1 MGGKTSKSTQTVS
14 IPPEVLARYNA
25 VNARAEQAA
34 GTPFQP
40 YSYNPADF
48 VAQLTPT
55 QLAAIQNINYAAG
68 QAQPYY
74 DEATNQL
81 MGAQMGAVPYY
92 AQAGQDIGVG
102 QQMGQG
108 FQQQALQAL
117 YGAQAGA
124 APLNYRAGTAYEQAY
139 AQGQPYIGAGV
150 GQFAQGQ
157 AQAQPYQQA
166 AGQNIAAAQGIGA
179 QLAQQAYAQQAG
191 AGAMAM
197 PINQRA
203 YADLAAAYGSAQPLN
218 QAAVQQYYSGLAAAQ
233 PLQQYALGTLGRA
246 GGIGEQISGQALGSL
261 AQAGAATTPLQYEGL
276 DLARQAYAATQPMN
290 QAVMQ
295 QYYGGLA
302 AAQPLQQYAL
312 GTLGR
317 AGETGEAIAGR
328 ALSGLE
334 ATGAGVTPLQLQG
347 LDLVRQSLAGAQPLQ
362 QQALSTLGRAGGIG
376 EQVAGQAL
384 GTLGEGLGAARPV
397 QLENLA
403 RADQV
408 YGAAQPYT
416 GRADVAYQR
425 GLGRAEDLQQYA
437 LGTLG
442 QGQDISQALSG
453 QALASLGRGELRA
466 EPLQQLAQGIY
477 GQAYQAAQPFTQ
489 AALEQYY
496 GGLGIAGPIQQA
508 ALAQIGAA
516 PGMAAPLTEAAAQNI
531 AAAQAGASPYQRYA
545 TELGLAAARPVTPGA
560 LTGREI
566 QQYMSPYMSNV
577 VGQTQA
583 LLNQQANQAQAE
595 QLGNAIRSGAF
606 GGDRSRIA
614 AANLQ
619 QQQQLAQGKVLSD
632 LLQSGYGQA
641 LGTAQQQQQLALGA
655 EQANRAAQQA
665 AAGQLLGVGQA
676 GFGQGMTAAQQQAA
690 LAQQLYGQQ
699 LGTGQAQAALAQQL
713 FGQQAAAGQNIAGL
727 GQQAFGQGLAT
738 GQAQQALAQQL
749 FGQGATTSAQ
759 QQAIAESLFGRG
771 ATSAAQ
777 QAALAQQTFGQNQA
791 VAQGLAALGQQQ
803 FGQGM
808 ANLAA
813 REATAQNL
821 FGQSAQAAQQ
831 QAAIAQQLFGQGAT
845 QAAQQA
851 ALAQQEFGQ
860 GLAAAQQQQAVAQAL
875 FGQGAT
881 TAQQQAAIAQQLF
894 GQGATQ
900 AQQQA
905 ALAQQAFGQ
914 NLATG
919 QNIAALTQ
927 QMFGQGMGTA
937 QQQQAVAQALFGQ
950 GATTAQ
956 QQAAIAQ
963 NLFGQGATQAA
974 QQAALAQQAF
984 GQNLAAGQNMA
995 QMAQQLY
1002 GQGTGTAQ
1010 AQAAIGQQ
1018 AFQQQMQQA
1027 QQQQAL
1033 SQLLY
1038 GQGMGAAQQQAA
1050 LGQQIFGQGLAGSQ
1064 QLGALGQQG
1073 FAQQLAA
1080 AQARQG
1086 LGQGLYGMGAG
1097 TAQQLAALG
1106 AGAQGAAL
1114 QGAQAQLAAGQAQ
1127 QQTAQA
1133 GLQALYN
1140 QFLQQQAYPFQV
1152 AQFLGNIAMGTGALS
1167 GSTTTTVQPGSLFSD
1182 IRTKENVRKVGETFD
1197 KQPIYSFNYKGDP
1210 KTQMGLIA
1218 QEVERKHPE
1227 AVGLAGGLK
1236 TVDYERATR
1245 NAARRGEVID
1255 AEFSPISE
1263 GGSVT
1268 PSRAGLGFADGGMP
1282 SPVADD
1288 AQKKAE
1294 EEMRRKQEEEENRR
1308 ERSQA
1313 AQISQAMQVAK
1324 NSGSSSAPQVDL
1336 KPDLAAQKSS
1346 QTSTSAPSKL
1356 DIPMDSRPL
1365 PQLAVAGA
1373 APAGG
1378 DPAAQD
1384 AATIASLISSAVAFF
1399 SDRRLKEDIK
1409 HIGNTYDGQ
1418 KIYSYRIKGD
1428 PHTQIGLMADE
1439 VEEHAPD
1446 AVGSVNGFK
1455 TVDYDR
1461 ATEIAAKAGRRHLA
1475 DGGSPGLASPTD
1487 MAALLA
1493 AQAQMFGPFSQYAM
1507 PNSGVPGMPSYV
1519 PGANLPVGQLITAG
1533 DLPSQSSSLEDL
1545 KSLYGIGKDIYDI
1558 KNPPKTKPTTP
1569 TPSTTTET
1577 PGATPTEN
1585 PVDKAQREFE
1595 EAKRYRGGLAYAD
1608 GGQVIPYATP
1618 TSLNI
1623 PTEMKTPELMKAGQL
1638 PKQRSTM
1645 DDVKDILGI
1654 ASETKDL
1661 YDKFNPEKKAHGGLA
1676 GRHAYQAGG
1685 GDQSILS
1692 NVFGTLFDDKKAKPY
1707 TGIAPVDRAIEAAM
1721 QREGTD
1727 TRSFR
1732 GRGASGS
1739 FDDAVATVR
1748 PRTPSPPRV
1757 VSDTSSS
1764 GAPVGGLSPPSA
1776 NAAPAANVPAGAVT
1790 SPPADVAPPPAP
1802 AGGLAPPQPAP
1813 AAVTPAPAA
1822 AGPAPGKEP
1831 PKTKEGFMDWL
1842 KKPENYIPLL
1852 QGAAAAATA
1861 PTQYTLPALLVGASA
1876 YGKSYQDVRQ
1886 RLADIKSTEAATK
1899 QTEAATA
1906 QINAERAEL
1915 YRKNQ
1920 VVKEADGREFVILGD
1935 GTRMLLGKWLM
1946 LSPSQ
1951 RAQIPLMG
1959 QQEMAGLIS
1968 GQPVAPPA
1976 LGVPAETAPGA
1987 PAETPAQKAEK
1998 MMTQAPVGGQFKY
2011 LTPEGEQQLKI
2022 DQGAL
2027 QSASGTLRSG
2037 VIEDNRANLAR
2048 VNEAADV
2055 AYNTGAN
2062 LSQMYS
2068 ALSGVPETGILSGGA
2083 LDKFKEPFVKTV
2095 NDVIRTI
2102 GGTFGASREDLSPFM
2117 FNEQQIADGTAM
2129 RKISAFLS
2137 FAMSKGASQ
2146 NSLGALQEAASAVPS
2161 MEMSRADA
2169 EKILASLY
2177 IEKQRALDLANYI
2190 REARARAAESG
2201 MPENID
2207 IGNMISAFRRSST
2220 WNDSAYLKKKDAVL
2234 ALMQKK
2240 NAAGVSQW
2248 SWLQKSS
2255 EDPEVIDQMA
2265 ADLVYGV
2272 KRDANG
2278 KIIGRNSGPIRGI
2291 SNILRNN

>member
-25 VNARAEQAA
+25 VNARAEEVA
-34 GTPFQP
+34 GRPFQP

-55 QLAAIQNINYAAG
+55 QLAGIQNVNYAAG

-74 DEATNQL
+74 EEATNQL

-92 AQAGQDIGVG
+92 AQAGQDIGAG
-102 QQMGQG
+102 QQMGLG
-108 FQQQALQAL
+108 FQQQAVQDL
-117 YGAQAGA
+117 YGG
-124 APLNYRAGTAYEQAY
+124 R
-139 AQGQPYIGAGV
+139 
-150 GQFAQGQ
+150 
-157 AQAQPYQQA
+157 
-166 AGQNIAAAQGIGA
+166 AAAQPLQGAAAYNIGAAQDIGA
-179 QLAQQAYAQQAG
+179 QLAQQAYNQQAL
-191 AGAMAM
+191 AGQEA
-197 PINQRA
+197 R
-203 YADLAAAYGSAQPLN
+203 PLN
-218 QAAVQQYYSGLAAAQ
+218 YMS
-233 PLQQYALGTLGRA
+233 LGTLGRA
-246 GGIGEQISGQALGSL
+246 GGIGE
-261 AQAGAATTPLQYEGL
+261 
-276 DLARQAYAATQPMN
+276 
-290 QAVMQ
+290 
-295 QYYGGLA
+295 
-302 AAQPLQQYAL
+302 
-312 GTLGR
+312 
-317 AGETGEAIAGR
+317 
-328 ALSGLE
+328 ALS
-334 ATGAGVTPLQLQG
+334 
-347 LDLVRQSLAGAQPLQ
+347 
-362 QQALSTLGRAGGIG
+362 
-376 EQVAGQAL
+376 GQAL
-384 GTLGEGLGAARPV
+384 GTL
-397 QLENLA
+397 
-403 RADQV
+403 
-408 YGAAQPYT
+408 
-416 GRADVAYQR
+416 
-425 GLGRAEDLQQYA
+425 QQA
-437 LGTLG
+437 G
-442 QGQDISQALSG
+442 
-453 QALASLGRGELRA
+453 LRA

-489 AALEQYY
+489 AALQQYY
-496 GGLGIAGPIQQA
+496 GGLGAAGPLSQS
-508 ALAQIGAA
+508 
-516 PGMAAPLTEAAAQNI
+516 AAQNI
-531 AAAQAGASPYQRYA
+531 AAAQAGASPYQQFA
-545 TELGLAAARPVTPGA
+545 TQLGLAAARPVMPEA
-560 LTGREI
+560 LTGYQV
-566 QQYMSPYMSNV
+566 QQYISPYLSNV
-577 VGQTQA
+577 VSQTQA
-583 LLNQQANQAQAE
+583 LMNQQAQQAQAE

-614 AANLQ
+614 AANLA
-619 QQQQLAQGKVLSD
+619 QQQQLAQGKVISD

-641 LGTAQQQQQLALGA
+641 LATAQQQQQLGLSA

-665 AAGQLLGVGQA
+665 AAAQLLGVGQA
-676 GFGQGMTAAQQQAA
+676 GFGQGITAAQQ
-690 LAQQLYGQQ
+690 
-699 LGTGQAQAALAQQL
+699 QAALAQQL
-713 FGQQAAAGQNIAGL
+713 FGQQAATGQNIAGL

-749 FGQGATTSAQ
+749 FGQGATT
-759 QQAIAESLFGRG
+759 
-771 ATSAAQ
+771 
-777 QAALAQQTFGQNQA
+777 
-791 VAQGLAALGQQQ
+791 
-803 FGQGM
+803 
-808 ANLAA
+808 
-813 REATAQNL
+813 
-821 FGQSAQAAQQ
+821 
-831 QAAIAQQLFGQGAT
+831 
-845 QAAQQA
+845 
-851 ALAQQEFGQ
+851 
-860 GLAAAQQQQAVAQAL
+860 
-875 FGQGAT
+875 
-881 TAQQQAAIAQQLF
+881 AQQQAAIAQQLF

-905 ALAQQAFGQ
+905 ALGQQ
-914 NLATG
+914 
-919 QNIAALTQ
+919 I
-927 QMFGQGMGTA
+927 FGQGMA
-937 QQQQAVAQALFGQ
+937 
-950 GATTAQ
+950 
-956 QQAAIAQ
+956 
-963 NLFGQGATQAA
+963 
-974 QQAALAQQAF
+974 
-984 GQNLAAGQNMA
+984 
-995 QMAQQLY
+995 
-1002 GQGTGTAQ
+1002 
-1010 AQAAIGQQ
+1010 
-1018 AFQQQMQQA
+1018 QA

-1050 LGQQIFGQGLAGSQ
+1050 LGQQLFGQGLATSERM
-1064 QLGALGQQG
+1064 GALGQQG

-1167 GSTTTTVQPGSLFSD
+1167 GSTTTTVQPGSVFSD

-1236 TVDYERATR
+1236 TVDYDRATR

-1282 SPVADD
+1282 SPVVDD

-1294 EEMRRKQEEEENRR
+1294 EEMRRQQADESSR
-1308 ERSQA
+1308 QA
-1313 AQISQAMQVAK
+1313 AKAAVDTARQPVKA
-1324 NSGSSSAPQVDL
+1324 APEPKVDL
-1336 KPDLAAQKSS
+1336 KPDLAAQKQS
-1346 QTSTSAPSKL
+1346 QSPTSVPSML
-1356 DIPMDSRPL
+1356 GIPTDSKPA
-1365 PQLAVAGA
+1365 PQLAVAS
-1373 APAGG
+1373 G
-1378 DPAAQD
+1378 DGLYSEDPRSKD
-1384 AATIASLISSAVAFF
+1384 AETILKAIMFAASL
-1399 SDRRLKEDIK
+1399 SDRRLKEDVK
-1409 HIGNTYDGQ
+1409 HIGHTYDGQ

-1461 ATEIAAKAGRRHLA
+1461 ATEVAAKAGRRHLA
-1475 DGGSPGLASPTD
+1475 DGGSPGLASPAD

-1493 AQAQMFGPFSQYAM
+1493 AQAQMFGPFSQHAM

-1533 DLPSQSSSLEDL
+1533 ELPKQTSTAEDL
-1545 KSLYGIGKDIYDI
+1545 KSLYDIGTDVYDR
-1558 KNPPKTKPTTP
+1558 KYPPKTKTTTTTP
-1569 TPSTTTET
+1569 STTTTET

-1618 TSLNI
+1618 TALNI
-1623 PTEMKTPELMKAGQL
+1623 PSEMKTPELMKPGQL

-1676 GRHAYQAGG
+1676 GRRAYQAGG

-1739 FDDAVATVR
+1739 FDDAAATVR

-1764 GAPVGGLSPPSA
+1764 GAPAGGLSPPSA

-1790 SPPADVAPPPAP
+1790 PPPADVATPPAP

-1876 YGKSYQDVRQ
+1876 YGKSYTDVRQ
-1886 RLADIKSTEAATK
+1886 RLADIKSTEATAK

>member
-25 VNARAEQAA
+25 VNARAEEVA
-34 GTPFQP
+34 GRPFQP

-55 QLAAIQNINYAAG
+55 QLAGIQNVNYAAG

-74 DEATNQL
+74 EEATNQL

-92 AQAGQDIGVG
+92 AQAGQDIGAG
-102 QQMGQG
+102 QQMGLG
-108 FQQQALQAL
+108 FQQAAVQDL
-117 YGAQAGA
+117 YGGRA
-124 APLNYRAGTAYEQAY
+124 A
-139 AQGQPYIGAGV
+139 
-150 GQFAQGQ
+150 
-157 AQAQPYQQA
+157 AQPLQQA
-166 AGQNIAAAQGIGA
+166 AGYNIGAAQDIGA
-179 QLAQQAYAQQAG
+179 QLAQQAYEQQAR
-191 AGAMAM
+191 AGAMAQ

-203 YADLAAAYGSAQPLN
+203 YADLAGAYASAQPLN
-218 QAAVQQYYSGLAAAQ
+218 QAAVQQYYSGLAASR
-233 PLQQYALGTLGRA
+233 PLQQY
-246 GGIGEQISGQALGSL
+246 SL
-261 AQAGAATTPLQYEGL
+261 Q
-276 DLARQAYAATQPMN
+276 
-290 QAVMQ
+290 
-295 QYYGGLA
+295 
-302 AAQPLQQYAL
+302 
-312 GTLGR
+312 
-317 AGETGEAIAGR
+317 
-328 ALSGLE
+328 
-334 ATGAGVTPLQLQG
+334 
-347 LDLVRQSLAGAQPLQ
+347 
-362 QQALSTLGRAGGIG
+362 
-376 EQVAGQAL
+376 
-384 GTLGEGLGAARPV
+384 
-397 QLENLA
+397 
-403 RADQV
+403 
-408 YGAAQPYT
+408 
-416 GRADVAYQR
+416 
-425 GLGRAEDLQQYA
+425 
-437 LGTLG
+437 TLG
-442 QGQDISQALSG
+442 QGQDISQALSAEAL
-453 QALASLGRGELRA
+453 QALGRGGLRA

-489 AALEQYY
+489 AALQQYY
-496 GGLGIAGPIQQA
+496 GGLGAAGPLSQA
-508 ALAQIGAA
+508 AQ
-516 PGMAAPLTEAAAQNI
+516 QNI
-531 AAAQAGASPYQRYA
+531 AAAQAGVAPYQQFA
-545 TELGLAAARPVTPGA
+545 TELGMAAARPVSPGA

-566 QQYMSPYMSNV
+566 QQYMSPYMSTV
-577 VGQTQA
+577 IGQTQA

-665 AAGQLLGVGQA
+665 AAAQLLGVGQA
-676 GFGQGMTAAQQQAA
+676 GFGQGITAAQQ
-690 LAQQLYGQQ
+690 
-699 LGTGQAQAALAQQL
+699 QAALAQQL
-713 FGQQAAAGQNIAGL
+713 FGQQAATGQNIAGL

-749 FGQGATTSAQ
+749 FGQGATTAAQ

-771 ATSAAQ
+771 ATA
-777 QAALAQQTFGQNQA
+777 
-791 VAQGLAALGQQQ
+791 
-803 FGQGM
+803 
-808 ANLAA
+808 
-813 REATAQNL
+813 
-821 FGQSAQAAQQ
+821 
-831 QAAIAQQLFGQGAT
+831 
-845 QAAQQA
+845 
-851 ALAQQEFGQ
+851 
-860 GLAAAQQQQAVAQAL
+860 
-875 FGQGAT
+875 
-881 TAQQQAAIAQQLF
+881 
-894 GQGATQ
+894 
-900 AQQQA
+900 
-905 ALAQQAFGQ
+905 
-914 NLATG
+914 
-919 QNIAALTQ
+919 
-927 QMFGQGMGTA
+927 
-937 QQQQAVAQALFGQ
+937 
-950 GATTAQ
+950 
-956 QQAAIAQ
+956 
-963 NLFGQGATQAA
+963 AA

-984 GQNLAAGQNMA
+984 AQNQAVGQNVA

-1010 AQAAIGQQ
+1010 AQAAIGAQQ
-1018 AFQQQMQQA
+1018 FAQQMQQA

-1050 LGQQIFGQGLAGSQ
+1050 LGQQLFGQGLSASQ
-1064 QLGALGQQG
+1064 QQAALGQQG

-1236 TVDYERATR
+1236 TVDYDRATR
-1245 NAARRGEVID
+1245 DAARRGEVID

-1268 PSRAGLGFADGGMP
+1268 PNRAGLGFADGGMP

-1294 EEMRRKQEEEENRR
+1294 EEMRRKQAEEEARR
-1308 ERSQA
+1308 QQVQSAQA
-1313 AQISQAMQVAK
+1313 AQATQIAK
-1324 NSGSSSAPQVDL
+1324 REAPSSSPQVDL

-1346 QTSTSAPSKL
+1346 QTVTSDPSKL

-1365 PQLAVAGA
+1365 PQLAVAGN
-1373 APAGG
+1373 APSGG

-1384 AATIASLISSAVAFF
+1384 AATIASLAATALAFF
-1399 SDRRLKEDIK
+1399 SDRRLKEDVK
-1409 HIGNTYDGQ
+1409 HIGHTYDGQ

-1461 ATEIAAKAGRRHLA
+1461 ATEVAAKAGRRHLA
-1475 DGGSPGLASPTD
+1475 DGGSPGLASPAD

-1493 AQAQMFGPFSQYAM
+1493 AQAQMFGPFSQHAM

-1533 DLPSQSSSLEDL
+1533 ELPKQTSTAEDL
-1545 KSLYGIGKDIYDI
+1545 KSLYNIGTDIYDR
-1558 KNPPKTKPTTP
+1558 KYPPKTKTTTTTP
-1569 TPSTTTET
+1569 STTTTET

-1618 TSLNI
+1618 TALNI
-1623 PTEMKTPELMKAGQL
+1623 PSEMKTPELMKPGQL

-1661 YDKFNPEKKAHGGLA
+1661 YDKFNPEKKAYGGLA

-1685 GDQSILS
+1685 GDRSILS

-1739 FDDAVATVR
+1739 FDDATPPVR

-1764 GAPVGGLSPPSA
+1764 GTPVGGLSPPSA
-1776 NAAPAANVPAGAVT
+1776 NAAPTENAPAGAVT
-1790 SPPADVAPPPAP
+1790 PPPADVIPSPAP

-1813 AAVTPAPAA
+1813 AVAGPTTAA

-1842 KKPENYIPLL
+1842 KRPENYIPLL

-1886 RLADIKSTEAATK
+1886 RLADIEATKATTK

-1968 GQPVAPPA
+1968 GQSVAPPA
-1976 LGVPAETAPGA
+1976 LGVPAETAPGV

-2027 QSASGTLRSG
+2027 QGASGTLRSG
-2037 VIEDNRANLAR
+2037 IIEDNRAYIAR

-2055 AYNTGAN
+2055 AYNTGGN

-2083 LDKFKEPFVKTV
+2083 LDKFKAPLVKNV
-2095 NDVIRTI
+2095 NDLIRTI
-2102 GGTFGASREDLSPFM
+2102 GGTFGASSEDLSPFM
-2117 FNEQQIADGTAM
+2117 FNEQQIADGTAT

-2146 NSLGALQEAASAVPS
+2146 NSLGALQEAAGAVPS
-2161 MEMSRADA
+2161 MEMSRAEA

-2177 IEKQRALDLANYI
+2177 IEKQRSLDLANYI

-2272 KRDANG
+2272 KRDESG